1 MFKRTNYIFLGFI
14 VLLTAAVD
22 SIAVQYA
29 RPDGVVP
36 TPSGWTA
43 SGAATLHEATD
54 EVTASDS
61 DYMTTGGAASGELT
75 LSTVADPGVDTGH
88 VIRFRM
94 MSSGSQSGEKLDF
107 RLLQGTTE
115 IVAYSNL
122 TSRDA
127 YTTFTYALDEADVV
141 NITDYSNLRYE
152 ASTTSVASGEEMR
165 ISWMELEVPDATSAQ
180 PILINPLATSIDTTS
195 AFL

>member
-1 MFKRTNYIFLGFI
+1 MFRRTNYIFLGLI
-14 VLLTAAVD
+14 VLLVTAAENQ
-22 SIAVQYA
+22 AVQYA

-54 EVTASDS
+54 EVTADDG
-61 DYMTTGGAASGELT
+61 DYMTTGGTASGELT

-88 VIRFRM
+88 VVRFRM
-94 MSSGSQSGEKLDF
+94 MSLGSKGSEKLDF
-107 RLLQGTTE
+107 RLLQGSTE

-122 TSRDA
+122 SSRDA
-127 YTTFTYALDEADVV
+127 YTTFTYALDTADVA

-152 ASTTSVASGEEMR
+152 ASTTS
-165 ISWMELEVPDATSAQ
+165 
-180 PILINPLATSIDTTS
+180 
-195 AFL
+195 